1 MISILIAP
9 GILLLAGS
17 QNTTLEGEDMAGANG
32 RRSSVAGS
40 RRSSMTGEN
49 NDSNKSQFDDIPI
62 IWIIG
67 KILDFNYKTVFC

>member
-9 GILLLAGS
+9 RILLLAEF
-17 QNTTLEGEDMAGANG
+17 QNISLEGEDMAGANG

-40 RRSSMTGEN
+40 RRSSMAGEN
-49 NDSNKSQFDDIPI
+49 SDSNKSQFDDIPI

-67 KILDFNYKTVFC
+67 KI